1 MIRLRIFI
9 LSFLLLASPIL
20 LTAKPIKYYC
30 TMQYNAVACNI
41 AINIGEEVVI
51 PKDKDGKNLVFKT
64 VVSAINY
71 MSRNGWELVPVTMN
85 GMGANSQQWMFV
97 KVIDDKDDVKTL
109 FVSTR

>member
-85 GMGANSQQWMFV
+85 SAAAGQTWMFV
-97 KVIDDKDDVKTL
+97 TVIDDKDDIKRHL
-109 FVSTR
+109 